1 MARRPVMHEGTVPD
15 HELIARYLDGEAPAF
30 EELYRRYRLPLYAF
44 LNELVAGRRAVADD
58 LFQQTWIRALD
69 ALPGYRHE
77 SRFFPWLVRIAH
89 NLAMDF
95 FRAPAQSR
103 LVEAPEELET
113 IAGPA
118 TEPEPW
124 EILAD
129 AEFRAALE
137 RAIAQLS
144 LEQREV
150 LLLRRQGM
158 PFKEIASLQDT
169 NINTVL
175 GRMHY
180 AVAHLRRQLRASGEG

>member
-1 MARRPVMHEGTVPD
+1 MSEGTVPD
-15 HELIARYLDGEAPAF
+15 HELIARYLAGEETAF
-30 EELYRRYRLPLYAF
+30 EQLYHRYRLPLYAF
-44 LNELVAGRRAVADD
+44 LNGLVAGRRAVADD

-103 LVEAPEELET
+103 RVEAPEELET

-118 TEPEPW
+118 AESEPW
-124 EILAD
+124 EGLASD
-129 AEFRAALE
+129 EFRATLE
-137 RAIAQLS
+137 LAIAQLS
-144 LEQREV
+144 VEQREV

-158 PFKEIASLQDT
+158 PFKEIARLQDT
-169 NINTVL
+169 GINTVL

-180 AVAHLRRQLRASGEG
+180 AITHLRRQLWASGEE